1 MTRHLDLT
9 QRQVRAICEG
19 ARRAGYAPIIQV
31 GNMLVRLVPE
41 NTAILP
47 QDERPIDKDKDFR
60 L

>member
-19 ARRAGYAPIIQV
+19 AKRAGYAPIIQV

-41 NTAILP
+41 DHAILP
-47 QDERPIDKDKDFR
+47 QGKTPVDEEEDIR

>member
-19 ARRAGYAPIIQV
+19 AKRAGYAPIIQV
-31 GNMLVRLVPE
+31 GKMFVRLVPE
-41 NTAILP
+41 DRVINP
-47 QDERPIDKDKDFR
+47 QEQRPIDKDEDFR

>member
-19 ARRAGYAPIIQV
+19 AKRAGYAPIIQV

-41 NTAILP
+41 IHAVLPQAKTAI
-47 QDERPIDKDKDFR
+47 DEEEDIR

>member
-19 ARRAGYAPIIQV
+19 AKRAGYAPIIQV

-41 NTAILP
+41 DHAILP
-47 QDERPIDKDKDFR
+47 QAKTAIDEEPKGY

>member
-19 ARRAGYAPIIQV
+19 AKRAGYAPIIQV

-41 NTAILP
+41 ELVVNP
-47 QDERPIDKDKDFR
+47 QEQRPIDKDEDFR